1 MQFIL
6 LYAMWLI
13 VLLSAWRG
21 PRGLTITLFLVAS
34 VLNVALFAHHA
45 TTKLQLSF

>member
-1 MQFIL
+1 MQFIG

-13 VLLSAWRG
+13 VLLSAWKG
-21 PRGLTITLFLVAS
+21 PRGLTITLFLVAV

-45 TTKLQLSF
+45 TTKLNLSF

>member
-6 LYAMWLI
+6 LYVMWLA
-13 VLLSAWRG
+13 VLLSAWKG
-21 PRGLTITLFLVAS
+21 PRGLTITLFLVAC

-45 TTKLQLSF
+45 TTKLNLSF